1 MAPGADRRAPR
12 GGRAH
17 GRRPVASPARAAVL
31 DALSAVFED
40 GAPLEDALAAAL
52 PAGTPSQDRR
62 FARMLAASCLR
73 RLGEI
78 DAALGPLL
86 EKPLPRKAARVRDIL
101 RLGAADLL
109 FLDTPAHAAVDQAV
123 RLARADRTS
132 AGFAGLVNAV
142 LRRLDRERP
151 APADPLLNLPGW
163 IRERWTASWGEKA
176 TRAMAAALASV
187 PPLDITVRDP
197 AGTKGLADA
206 LGAEVLAT
214 GSLRL
219 ATGTRIDTLP
229 GFAQG
234 HWWVQ
239 GAAAALPARLL
250 AGAVAPGTRVADL
263 CAAPGGKTLQLAAAG
278 LEVTAVDISDDRL
291 ERLRENLSRTGLAA
305 DVIAADVRA
314 WTPDVRFDGIL
325 LDAPCL
331 ATGTAG
337 RHPDVLWSK
346 RARQLDSLVSLQAEL
361 TEAAIGMLTPGGVLV
376 FATCSLE
383 PEEGEARA
391 ARLAEDPRL
400 ISVPIRGEEVGGVQA
415 LLTPEGWLR
424 TRPDHDLEGA
434 GGLEGFF
441 AARFRRTG

>member
-1 MAPGADRRAPR
+1 M
-12 GGRAH
+12 
-17 GRRPVASPARAAVL
+17 ASPARAAVL

-40 GAPLEDALAAAL
+40 GAPLEEALAEAL
-52 PAGTPSQDRR
+52 LAGTAAQDRR
-62 FARMLAASCLR
+62 FARMLAATCLR

-86 EKPLPRKAARVRDIL
+86 EKPLPRKATRVRDIL
-101 RLGAADLL
+101 RLGTADLL

-151 APADPLLNLPGW
+151 APADPLVNLPGW
-163 IRERWTASWGEKA
+163 IRERWTANWGA
-176 TRAMAAALASV
+176 ATTRAMAAALASV

-197 AGTKGLADA
+197 AETEGLAHA
-206 LGAEVLAT
+206 LGAQVLAT

-219 ATGTRIDTLP
+219 ATGARIDTLP
-229 GFAQG
+229 GFAEG
-234 HWWVQ
+234 RWWVQ

-250 AGAVAPGTRVADL
+250 ANAVTPGARVADL

-291 ERLRENLSRTGLAA
+291 ERLRENLSRTGLGAH
-305 DVIAADVRA
+305 VIAADART
-314 WTPDVRFDGIL
+314 WTPEAPQDGVL

-346 RARQLDSLVSLQAEL
+346 RARQLDSLVSLQTEL
-361 TEAAIGMLTPGGVLV
+361 TDAAIGMLKPGGILV

-383 PEEGEARA
+383 PEEGEVRA
-391 ARLAEDPRL
+391 ARLSEDPRL
-400 ISVPIRGEEVGGVQA
+400 ISVPIRREEVGGANA
-415 LLTPEGWLR
+415 LLTPDGWLR
-424 TRPDHDLEGA
+424 TRPDHEIGGA
-434 GGLEGFF
+434 RGLEGFF